1 MVVSLKCNNCGGPL
15 TFSPK
20 SQKFVCDY
28 CLSEFEESM
37 LTQIA
42 DEKKEQDLANAK
54 QNFATNTEGG
64 ELTTGKVY
72 KCSSC
77 GAEIIA
83 TDTKAASFCYYCH
96 NPIVFAN
103 NMTEDMCPQYIIPFQ
118 KSKDDMIQ
126 DFFKWIHAKR
136 YVPKS
141 FIDKTCVEKV
151 VGVYFPYWISDHDL
165 DGSFEGEGQIIKT
178 YETSDEEVTE
188 TKYYKVVREGHVK
201 FKNVP
206 RLALKDS
213 DKKLGYAILPFRF
226 DANKNF
232 NIAYLSGFQAERR
245 DVNIEDIKQS
255 LYSEVEGLMK
265 PALTADCKY
274 DKLEGKTVS
283 THTDDA
289 YRYFML
295 PAWVL
300 TYRSKGTTYFYEM
313 NAQTGEVC
321 GILPVNTGKL
331 TGDSFLMF
339 VGFSALFF
347 GIFYLIEHQ
356 ISWMHFVIPFIV
368 SLIIVIMFHKSVTS
382 KYKMKGSQYEYHWGS
397 NNETTLTNSVDLY
410 LRTKVSR
417 KSKKD

>member
-1 MVVSLKCNNCGGPL
+1 MVVSLKCTNCGGPL

-20 SQKFVCDY
+20 TQKFVCDY
-28 CLSEFEESM
+28 CLTEFDEEI
-37 LTQIA
+37 LAKA
-42 DEKKEQDLANAK
+42 DEKS
-54 QNFATNTEGG
+54 QNDIETNK
-64 ELTTGKVY
+64 LTNKTSADEDVGTGKVY

-126 DFFKWIHAKR
+126 EFFKWIHAKR

-178 YETSDEEVTE
+178 YDTSDEEVTE

-201 FKNVP
+201 FKNLP

-245 DVNIEDIKQS
+245 DVSIEDIKPS
-255 LYSEVEGLMK
+255 VYSEVEGLMK
-265 PALTADCKY
+265 PALTQDCKY

-283 THTDDA
+283 THTDDLF
-289 YRYFML
+289 RYFML

-300 TYRSKGTTYFYEM
+300 TYKSNGSIYFYEM

-321 GILPVNTGKL
+321 GILPVNKGKL
-331 TGDSFLMF
+331 SVDSTGM
-339 VGFSALFF
+339 FF
-347 GIFYLIEHQ
+347 GIFAISMVIGYFIENNITVFDIIFSVLI
-356 ISWMHFVIPFIV
+356 P
-368 SLIIVIMFHKSVTS
+368 LIVIIFFVKSVNS
-382 KYKMKGSQYEYHWGS
+382 KYKMKGSQYEYHWGN

-410 LRTKVSR
+410 LRTKVTR